1 MAYELGILL
10 GDQDNP
16 FWQEQILWYRRY
28 LPESPFHAQIFFPED
43 ALDPAAQAD
52 LCKTLL
58 RKGFD
63 ALLVNPLD
71 ETAVAQAAAASR
83 SRTVVFDLGP
93 MSDPKLARSLS
104 KYQPLS
110 LCDYQEQGK
119 ACTQELLR
127 HARKLRRFCCIGGP
141 QRARQSRSRVVGA
154 LAALSGF
161 PGVEKRTVWSDFTRE
176 GGQKAMFHVLEW
188 QPDAVFCANDLMAL
202 GALDVLHSHGI
213 AVPVG
218 GADRIPSAE
227 FAVGTG
233 DMTATVGP
241 RGDDVAPG
249 VIHAMDDFL
258 TAGAVSSGFLA
269 ENHVVTRE
277 SLRRERR
284 GRRHYTPYP

>member
-10 GDQDNP
+10 GDQNNP
-16 FWQEQILWYRRY
+16 FWQEQ
-28 LPESPFHAQIFFPED
+28 
-43 ALDPAAQAD
+43 
-52 LCKTLL
+52 TLL
-58 RKGFD
+58 VKPFD
-63 ALLVNPLD
+63 
-71 ETAVAQAAAASR
+71 EIAVAQAAAASR
-83 SRTVVFDLGP
+83 SRTVVFDMGP
-93 MSDPKLARSLS
+93 MSDPKLGRSLS

-141 QRARQSRSRVVGA
+141 KWARQSRSRVVGA

-176 GGQKAMFHVLEW
+176 GGQKAMFQVLEW
-188 QPDAVFCANDLMAL
+188 KPDAVFGANDLMAL
-202 GALDVLHSHGI
+202 GALDILHDHGI

-227 FAVGTG
+227 FAVKTG
-233 DMTATVGP
+233 DMTATIGP
-241 RGDDVAPG
+241 RGGDVALG
-249 VIHAMDDFL
+249 VIRAMDDFL
-258 TAGAVSSGFLA
+258 TAGVVSCGFLA
-269 ENHVVTRE
+269 ENHVVTME

-284 GRRHYTPYP
+284 GRRRYTPYL